1 MCPSCTPSCLRSLVH
16 TLSFTLTRSLVEAAH
31 HPWALM
37 TWQVEEMPL
46 WYHGVLR
53 LLGLDGE
60 RGKDVCTRW
69 EPLYGRPCFYAPP
82 STPCPCTCAC
92 VERASDDTSALCD
105 GASPGA
111 ATSTANTSVFAST
124 AASHPGGAVVT
135 GVASR
140 AGNKSSQASP
150 VGKSTR
156 PKIRP
161 KRVRPGRL
169 EAHSKG
175 TGRRLLDFYTTREL
189 AHASHSAPPRTP
201 SSAQCPTDRVA
212 MRAPNRGAHR
222 DCEQVGAPR
231 PAPLRLPRVGPCEWG
246 VGPRL
251 AVARPLL
258 AARFYS
264 RGARVDNRSSVAW
277 SVAYDAGRY
286 ESRASSKVARAQLQL
301 RVGTPTA
308 EVR

>member
-1 MCPSCTPSCLRSLVH
+1 
-16 TLSFTLTRSLVEAAH
+16 
-31 HPWALM
+31 
-37 TWQVEEMPL
+37 
-46 WYHGVLR
+46 VLR

-111 ATSTANTSVFAST
+111 ATSTANTSIFAST

-189 AHASHSAPPRTP
+189 IETVSKWVRPDLLRFGYPEWDHASGVSGHGSPSRGLSWLLASTPEAHAST
-201 SSAQCPTDRVA
+201 TDR
-212 MRAPNRGAHR
+212 PWH
-222 DCEQVGAPR
+222 
-231 PAPLRLPRVGPCEWG
+231 GP
-246 VGPRL
+246 
-251 AVARPLL
+251 
-258 AARFYS
+258 
-264 RGARVDNRSSVAW
+264 
-277 SVAYDAGRY
+277 
-286 ESRASSKVARAQLQL
+286 
-301 RVGTPTA
+301 
-308 EVR
+308 